1 MTRWQPFTTVATVIE
16 RADRFLMVEERH
28 GKGVTL
34 FTQPAGHLEPGESI
48 RDGALR
54 EVREEAAWEVD
65 IAHYLGL
72 YVFQAADGKTFHSHG
87 FSASALHRLNR
98 PLDPAVMMAHW
109 LTLEEIEQLERQ
121 QRLRSP
127 LVMRRIRDT
136 LAGHFY
142 PADVIHELD

>member
-16 RADRFLMVEERH
+16 RADRFLMVEEPH

-54 EVREEAAWEVD
+54 EVREETAWEVD

-87 FSASALHRLNR
+87 FSASALHRLSR
-98 PLDPAVMMAHW
+98 PLDPAVVMAHW